1 MKFLYN
7 ILPGIALL
15 TLAACQHSPEIERA
29 KDPWVH
35 RSVLDERPRMIT
47 LALHKE
53 GFAAFDAVQCGMY
66 KFWKG
71 GLHLDG
77 APFTDVKTVQPT
89 SWGVDY
95 AVDSLRHTVWQ
106 IAQNGQTMDLSPD
119 FKGYF
124 LQNEQVRL
132 HYQFHLPSGETVS
145 VFERPELLRKDTSQV
160 ALQRIFKIENLP
172 AGVQLQLQNFGE
184 QYIFENGTKE
194 ITHWFVRKTLPSS
207 ENEIAMPLGQRVVER
222 GDCSTCHQPKE
233 QTIGPSYQQIA
244 ERYPH
249 TDQVVN
255 QLGRKIQQGG
265 AGSWGEVVMNA
276 HPDLS
281 KEEARA
287 AAHYIMTFGE
297 SQSENENATEAV
309 PVLATEEK
317 QTRPGFGV
325 PLEEVHPSYDLHTI
339 CPDWFKP
346 RVAALA
352 FLPDG
357 RLLVSTWDSIGGV
370 YVLDNLATNDT
381 SQITVKRIAAGLA
394 EPLGMEVVDGEIF
407 VLQKQELTQLID
419 HDGDEIIDEYRTI
432 CDDWGA
438 TADFHEFAFG
448 LVYQDGCFYA
458 NLSLAMRLKEH
469 ERQHPDRGRTIRIDQ
484 EGNYEPLNLGLRTPN
499 GIGVGV
505 DDEIFITDNQGR
517 WLPGNK
523 VIHLQEGAFHGSRA
537 VLRDSLPELEET
549 PPAVWLPQDEIGNS
563 PSEPVLMR
571 DGIYA
576 GQMLHGEVTHGG
588 VKRVFLEKIQGNYQG
603 CVFRFTQGLE
613 AGINRMRWGPDVAL
627 YVGGVGMVGNWGW
640 KGRQYGLQK
649 LQFNGKSTFEMLAVR
664 AQPDGFEIEFTEPL
678 AADFGESPED
688 FLVQQ
693 WWYKPTPNYGG
704 PKMDL
709 ETLNVQ
715 NVKFSTDRRRVT
727 LTVSGLKPKHV
738 VYFRLNENMKSA
750 DGKSLW
756 SNESWYTLNAIPEPI

>member
-1 MKFLYN
+1 MKLPYFL
-7 ILPGIALL
+7 PFFFLL
-15 TLAACQHSPEIERA
+15 ACQSTPSLERA
-29 KDPWVH
+29 KAPWVH
-35 RSVLDERPRMIT
+35 RSVLDQRPRMIT
-47 LALHKE
+47 LALHQE
-53 GFAAFDAVQCGMY
+53 GYAAFDAVHCGLY

-71 GLHLDG
+71 GVHLDG

-89 SWGVDY
+89 TWGVDY
-95 AVDSLRHTVWQ
+95 AVDSLQHPVWTAVQ
-106 IAQNGQTMDLSPD
+106 EAGETTLKPN

-124 LQNEQVRL
+124 LEDEQVRL
-132 HYQFHLPSGETVS
+132 HYQLQLPFGKTVS
-145 VFERPELLRKDTSQV
+145 VLEQPELYLDGDNMVRLRRQFT
-160 ALQRIFKIENLP
+160 IENLP
-172 AGVQLQLQNFGE
+172 AKTELHLQTFGE
-184 QYIFENGTKE
+184 SHTFTNGTTE
-194 ITHWFVRKTLPSS
+194 IEHTFVRKTLPPT
-207 ENEIAMPLGQRVVER
+207 ENELALSLGQRVVER
-222 GDCSTCHQPKE
+222 GDCSTCHQPDE

-244 ERYPH
+244 ERYEATSKVIH
-249 TDQVVN
+249 
-255 QLGRKIQQGG
+255 QLGQKIQQGG
-265 AGSWGEVVMNA
+265 AGSWGEVMMNA

-287 AAHYIMTFGE
+287 AARYILAFA
-297 SQSENENATEAV
+297 QSDSKSKADAA

-317 QTRPGFGV
+317 KTRPGYGV
-325 PLEEVHPSYDLHTI
+325 PLEGVHPSYDLHTI
-339 CPDWFKP
+339 RPDWFQP

-370 YVLDNLATNDT
+370 YVLDNLETNDT
-381 SQITVKRIAAGLA
+381 SQVTIKRIAAGLA

-448 LVYQDGCFYA
+448 LVYKDGYFYA
-458 NLSLAMRLKEH
+458 NLSLAMRLKPH
-469 ERQHPDRGRTIRIDQ
+469 ERQHPDRGRTIRIDRA
-484 EGNYEPLNLGLRTPN
+484 GNYEPLNLGLRTPN
-499 GIGVGV
+499 GIGLGV
-505 DDEIFITDNQGR
+505 DGEIFMTDNQGR

-537 VLRDSLPELEET
+537 VLRDSLPDLEET
-549 PPAVWLPQDEIGNS
+549 PPTVWLPQDEIGNS
-563 PSEPVLMR
+563 PSEPVLMQ

-588 VKRVFLEKIQGNYQG
+588 VKRVFLEKVQGSYQG

-613 AGINRMRWGPDVAL
+613 AGINRLRWGPDGGL

-640 KGRQYGLQK
+640 KGRQFGLQK
-649 LQFNGKSTFEMLAVR
+649 LKFNGKSTFEMLAVR
-664 AQPDGFEIEFTEPL
+664 AQPDGFEIEFTEPV

-693 WWYKPTPNYGG
+693 WWYQPTPSYGG

-709 ETLNVQ
+709 ETLTVQ
-715 NVKFSTDRRRVT
+715 KVEMSDDRRKVT
-727 LTVSGLKPKHV
+727 LKITGLKPKHV
-738 VYFRLNENMKSA
+738 VYFRLSEALQSTS
-750 DGKSLW
+750 GQSLW
-756 SNESWYTLNAIPEPI
+756 SNESWYTLNALPEPM